1 MDSFCFLCQTLTPY
15 LKNGVFRMA
24 STKRRVRRDWSKQDL
39 GQLRTLARRKTPARV
54 IGRRLRRSEG
64 AVRQKAF
71 SLGVSLDTRARRR
84 RK

>member
-1 MDSFCFLCQTLTPY
+1 
-15 LKNGVFRMA
+15 MA
-24 STKRRVRRDWSKQDL
+24 STKRRVRRDWSKQDV
-39 GQLRTLARRKTPARV
+39 GQLRTLARRKTTARV